1 MADKVIG
8 VVFISI
14 AGLIYSLERG
24 FSFLSTSIE
33 KAGALAGNNTG
44 EIPNININGF
54 FDNMFVP
61 ILLIVGIIFLIYGF
75 NKTKKD

>member
-1 MADKVIG
+1 MTNKIIG
-8 VVFISI
+8 VVFISM

-24 FSFLSTSIE
+24 FSFLSTSTE
-33 KAGALAGNNTG
+33 KAGALAGNATG

-61 ILLIVGIIFLIYGF
+61 IFLIVGIIFLTYGF
-75 NKTKKD
+75 NKTKKN